1 MDSLETSKNMR
12 VVYVQAFGGEIE
24 IRVVETNR
32 DVTEE
37 TLHDEFPSRIRVS
50 MCLDL

>member
-1 MDSLETSKNMR
+1 MI
-12 VVYVQAFGGEIE
+12 VVYVQIFGGEIE

-37 TLHDEFPSRIRVS
+37 MLHDEFPSRILII